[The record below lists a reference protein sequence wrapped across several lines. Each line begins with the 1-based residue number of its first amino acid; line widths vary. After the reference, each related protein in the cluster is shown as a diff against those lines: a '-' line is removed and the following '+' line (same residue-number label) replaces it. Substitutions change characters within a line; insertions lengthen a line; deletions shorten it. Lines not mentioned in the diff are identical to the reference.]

1 MRYALIENN
10 QVKDVFEE
18 PQGVSIQECLH
29 PDIVSQY
36 IPCPGNIDIG
46 DLYDS
51 RLNKFSENP
60 DKKFPS
66 YADWSNSMRT
76 KAEQLSQFSLNLN
89 PTINGLEMNNERLAE
104 YKTALS
110 LVISGVD
117 EMVEIDEREFTGD
130 DFKLMINALKEFE
143 KNKLVSHSAHLQ
155 KISSLNNASDIDAC
169 DITTEWPE
177 TIISI
182 EH

>member
-18 PQGVSIQECLH
+18 PNGFSIQECFCPELA
-29 PDIVSQY
+29 SKY
-36 IPCPGNIDIG
+36 IPCPINIAEGDFYDPGSGNF
-46 DLYDS
+46 
-51 RLNKFSENP
+51 NENP

-66 YADWSNSMRT
+66 YADWFNSTVT
-76 KAEQLSQFSLNLN
+76 KTEQLAEYSLNLN
-89 PTINGLEMNNERLAE
+89 PTINGLSMNHGRLAE

-117 EMVEIDEREFTGD
+117 EMVEIDGREFTGD

-143 KNKLVSHSAHLQ
+143 KNKTAAYLTHSQ
-155 KISSLNNASDIDAC
+155 KINSFNTASDIDAY
-169 DITTEWPE
+169 DFTTDWPE
-177 TIISI
+177 TTISI
-182 EH
+182 

>member
-18 PQGVSIQECLH
+18 PRGFTIQECLH

-66 YADWSNSMRT
+66 YDEWYNSMVS
-76 KAEQLSQFSLNLN
+76 KAVQLSQFSLNLN
-89 PTINGLEMNNERLAE
+89 PTINGFPMNHGRLAE

-117 EMVEIDEREFTGD
+117 EMVEIDETEFAGD

-155 KISSLNNASDIDAC
+155 KISSLNNASDIDAY
-169 DITTEWPE
+169 DFTTDWPE

-182 EH
+182 